1 MFVYLDL
8 MHNETTTI
16 NRYFRHGRIMFSLP
30 LAVGDTAVRNADL
43 ATTKTKIR
51 KIETVR
57 SGDPI
62 KGYRGTYT
70 FPNGTAYV
78 LHLSTG
84 NTALYCG
91 DEVRSA

>member
-1 MFVYLDL
+1 
-8 MHNETTTI
+8 MHNHTEIT

-30 LAVGDTAVRNADL
+30 LAIGDTAVRNSDL
-43 ATTKTKIR
+43 GATKTKIR

-57 SGDPI
+57 SGEPI

-84 NTALYCG
+84 TTALYCG